1 MSCFSTFPAEGSHSL
16 SGHMVPLCG
25 SFSFFIYSATVGQ
38 LVVSGDL
45 GIKAV
50 WLPPKALLGAISDG

>member
-25 SFSFFIYSATVGQ
+25 SFSFFIYSATVGP

-45 GIKAV
+45 DIKAV